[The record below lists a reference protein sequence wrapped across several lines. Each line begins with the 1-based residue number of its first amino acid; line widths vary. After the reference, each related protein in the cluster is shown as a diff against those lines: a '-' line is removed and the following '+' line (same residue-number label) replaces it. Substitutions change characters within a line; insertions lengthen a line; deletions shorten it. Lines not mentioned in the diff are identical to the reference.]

1 MHKIVHI
8 AAATGLIAA
17 QVAAT
22 APALA
27 QPAAMPP
34 AAAQAKD
41 KFGRPITKPA
51 PIVRPEPG
59 FGGGNSGGQQG
70 GNGGGGPG
78 FGGGSSGGQQGGNGG
93 GGGPGFGG
101 GSNWGSTVRCESRN
115 YRLQECRADTRGGVR
130 LVRQLGGNCRQ
141 GATWGTRPGIIWVN
155 NGCRAEFQTRYGG
168 GNGGGNGGGYYPP
181 EKNGPSTGAIIG
193 GVAVAAGLIAL
204 IAATQKNPQNASTSA
219 PTSTAP
225 VPYQPPAGTTGQPAR
240 ITADLGGLTTDARP
254 SFNTCLTEAARQIGA
269 TGGTEVRLDRFN
281 EVEKGNGGYRFRF
294 MLVGVYPDESR
305 TIPMYCRA
313 TPDKIIELTF
323 G

>member
-17 QVAAT
+17 QVVAT

-34 AAAQAKD
+34 PAAQAKD

-51 PIVRPEPG
+51 PIVRPGPG

-70 GNGGGGPG
+70 GNGGGGGPG
-78 FGGGSSGGQQGGNGG
+78 FGGGSSGGQQGGNG
-93 GGGPGFGG
+93 PGFG

-115 YRLQECRADTRGGVR
+115 YRLQECRADTRGGAR
-130 LVRQLGGNCRQ
+130 LVRQLGGNCRR

-168 GNGGGNGGGYYPP
+168 GNGSGNGGGYYPP

-204 IAATQKNPQNASTSA
+204 IAATQKKPQSASTSA